1 MPWNNETQAVLG
13 LAFDLKF
20 ITIAELES
28 IKALLQEDGNEI
40 ETPITEHEF
49 SLGKNS
55 ISLLAGLKPEMVQ
68 IVKRAIQLTTQD
80 FNVYETLRSPMRQQE
95 MVAKGTSK
103 TLKSKHLRQA
113 DGFAHAMDL
122 VPWINNALAW
132 DWDGCYKIALAVDLA
147 ATELGFAD
155 NIRWGGA
162 WDRVL
167 SDFGGNVDA
176 YKKEVELYRSRHP
189 GPDFIDGPHFEWVA

>member
-1 MPWNNETQAVLG
+1 MPWSNETQAVLG

-20 ITIAELES
+20 ITITELES
-28 IKALLQEDGNEI
+28 IKSMLAGSATEV
-40 ETPITEHEF
+40 ETPAPF
-49 SLGKNS
+49 VLGKSS
-55 ISLLAGLKPEMVQ
+55 IQLLAGLMPEMVQ

-80 FNVYETLRSPMRQQE
+80 FAVYETLRSPMRQQE

-147 ATELGFAD
+147 ATEPGFTD